1 MRVLRQLAA
10 LKIARILAAAALVL
24 LLTGCGPQLPEIRV
38 EPSAAPSAAPS
49 EAVRAVSE
57 TVYVLNPAS
66 VRFHRPDCVWAAK
79 IAPER
84 RLEWTGDR
92 EELLSV
98 GYEPCRI
105 CKP

>member
-1 MRVLRQLAA
+1 M
-10 LKIARILAAAALVL
+10 RILRIAVVLIFALA
-24 LLTGCGPQLPEIRV
+24 LLTAGCGPVPPEIRV
-38 EPSAAPSAAPS
+38 EPSVAPS
-49 EAVRAVSE
+49 EAVRSASE
-57 TVYVLNPAS
+57 GVYVLNPS
-66 VRFHRPDCVWAAK
+66 TDRFHRSDCAWAAK

>member
-1 MRVLRQLAA
+1 MNLS
-10 LKIARILAAAALVL
+10 RILAAAALVL
-24 LLTGCGPQLPEIRV
+24 LLTGCGPVPPEIRV

-49 EAVRAVSE
+49 EAVHAASE

-66 VRFHRPDCVWAAK
+66 GRFHRPDCVWAAK

-84 RLEWTGDR
+84 RVDWAGDR
-92 EELLSV
+92 ETLLSV
-98 GYEPCRI
+98 GYEPCQI